1 MTTIANA
8 ATIANVAAVARREYT
23 TRVRTRSFIAGTVL
37 LVVSVVAIALLPVIV
52 GYLDRTDTVKAAVH
66 VSATDLATDPAA
78 TLSALLNARPDGTT
92 PPSGQADFVV
102 TSVPDLAA
110 ARQAVLDGTYSGVL
124 EIARGPEGD
133 LVFTLYT
140 NGNANG
146 REGAVVRQA
155 ATSIAVADRLARAGV
170 APAEQAN
177 VFVPPA
183 FQVAWPDPARTDPT
197 PGTTALIGQN
207 MLGFGMTILIFMMII
222 LYGQWIAMSVVE
234 EKSSRVM
241 EVILNAATP
250 FQLLAGKVLGVGA
263 VAGTQY
269 LALLLAGGGALLAQ
283 DAIAQAVLGT
293 GGASGVLPQGLTI
306 ELLLLFGVYGVLG
319 FLLFAVLYA
328 AAGSLVSRQED
339 VNSIVLPMTLIAT
352 AGYMVAI
359 YASLGVIDIQTGWIV
374 ALAQVPLVSPFMMLA
389 RVTAQDATI
398 WEVLLSIALLSVAII
413 GALWLAAR
421 VYAAGVLLYG
431 QRPSAREVWRL
442 VRSGA

>member
-1 MTTIANA
+1 MTN
-8 ATIANVAAVARREYT
+8 IANVVAVARREYT
-23 TRVRTRSFIAGTVL
+23 TRVRTRSFIFGTIL

-52 GYLDRTDTVKAAVH
+52 GFIDRNDTVKAAVH

-78 TLSALLNARPDGTT
+78 TLSSLLNARPDDTSAVSR
-92 PPSGQADFVV
+92 PPDVVV
-102 TSVPDLAA
+102 TSVADLAA
-110 ARQAVLDGTYSGVL
+110 ARQAVVDGTYSGVL
-124 EIARGPEGD
+124 EIARGADGD

-140 NGNANG
+140 NGNANS
-146 REGAVVRQA
+146 REGAIVRQA

-170 APAEQAN
+170 APAEQAT
-177 VFVPPA
+177 VFIPPA
-183 FQVAWPDPARTDPT
+183 FKMAWPDPSRTDPT

-241 EVILNAATP
+241 EVVLNAATP
-250 FQLLAGKVLGVGA
+250 LQLLAGKVLGVGA

-269 LALLLAGGGALLAQ
+269 LALLLAGGGAVLAQ
-283 DAIAQAVLGT
+283 GAIAQFVLGAD
-293 GGASGVLPQGLTI
+293 GASNTLPEGLTI
-306 ELLLLFGVYGVLG
+306 PLLLLFGIYGVLG

-328 AAGSLVSRQED
+328 AAASLVSRQED
-339 VNSIVLPMTLIAT
+339 VNSIVLPMTLIAS
-352 AGYMVAI
+352 AGYMIAV
-359 YASLGVIDIQTGWIV
+359 YASLGVIDIQTGWIL
-374 ALAQVPLVSPFMMLA
+374 AIAQVPLVSPFLMLA

-398 WEVLLSIALLSVAII
+398 WEVLLSIALLVVAIL

-442 VRSGA
+442 VRSGT

>member
-1 MTTIANA
+1 MTN
-8 ATIANVAAVARREYT
+8 IANVAAVARREYT
-23 TRVRTRSFIAGTVL
+23 TRVRTRSFIFGTVL
-37 LVVSVVAIALLPVIV
+37 LVVAVVAIALLPVIV
-52 GYLDRTDTVKAAVH
+52 GFLDRSDSVKAAVH
-66 VSATDLATDPAA
+66 VSATDLTTDPAA
-78 TLSALLNARPDGTT
+78 TLSALLNGPTGDTGSTAASSQP
-92 PPSGQADFVV
+92 DFVV
-102 TSVPDLAA
+102 TAVPDLAA
-110 ARQAVLDGTYSGVL
+110 ARKAVIDGTYSGVL
-124 EIARGPEGD
+124 DIARGPDGD

-140 NGNANG
+140 NGNASG
-146 REGAVVRQA
+146 REGAIVRQA

-170 APAEQAN
+170 APGEQAS

-183 FQVAWPDPARTDPT
+183 FSVAWPDPTRTDPT

-207 MLGFGMTILIFMMII
+207 MLGFGMTVLIFMMII

-241 EVILNAATP
+241 EVVLNAATP

-269 LALLLAGGGALLAQ
+269 LALLLAGGAALLAE
-283 DAIAQAVLGT
+283 DAIAQVVLGT
-293 GGASGVLPQGLTI
+293 AGAASPLPQGLTI
-306 ELLLLFGVYGVLG
+306 PLLLLFGVYGVLG

-328 AAGSLVSRQED
+328 AAASLVSRQED

-352 AGYMVAI
+352 AGYMVAV
-359 YASLGVIDIQTGWIV
+359 YASLGVIDINTGWVV
-374 ALAQVPLVSPFMMLA
+374 AVAQVPLVSPFMMLA
-389 RVTAQDATI
+389 RITAQDATI
-398 WEVLLSIALLSVAII
+398 WEVLVSIGLLVAAII